1 MNTQDITVLFGYNE
15 WASRL
20 ILDAAE
26 RVPAQQ
32 YAQAQ
37 LGYCRLHD
45 TLVHLVA
52 AERRWRERWQDL
64 PNAPM
69 LAPAVVPSLAALR
82 HELATDQRLMRA
94 YLAGLSDADLARE
107 FDYQR
112 LDGTPITNT
121 LWHTLAHL
129 VNHGTQH
136 RAELALLLTELGCS
150 PGNLDLVIY
159 VRELGQAQ

>member
-1 MNTQDITVLFGYNE
+1 MNVHEIQLLYEYNCWANERVLG
-15 WASRL
+15 
-20 ILDAAE
+20 AAE
-26 RVPAQQ
+26 RVPAEQ

-69 LAPAVVPSLAALR
+69 LAPADAPDLAALR
-82 HELATDQRLMRA
+82 QAWAGEQQLMRA

-107 FDYQR
+107 IAYQR
-112 LDGTPITNT
+112 LNGDPITNT

-129 VNHGTQH
+129 ANHGTQH

-159 VRELGQAQ
+159 VRELA

>member
-52 AERRWRERWQDL
+52 AERRWRERWQAK

-69 LAPAVVPSLAALR
+69 LAPAEVPDLAALR
-82 HELATDQRLMRA
+82 QEWAREQQMMRA
-94 YLAGLSDADLARE
+94 YLASLSDTDLTRE
-107 FDYQR
+107 ISYQR
-112 LDGTPITNT
+112 LNGDPITNT
-121 LWHTLAHL
+121 LWHTMAHL

-150 PGNLDLVIY
+150 PGDLDLVIY

>member
-1 MNTQDITVLFGYNE
+1 MNVQEIQLLYDYNC
-15 WASRL
+15 WANER
-20 ILDAAE
+20 ILGAAE
-26 RVPAQQ
+26 RVPPEQ
-32 YAQAQ
+32 YAHAQ

-45 TLVHLVA
+45 TLVHIVA

-159 VRELGQAQ
+159 VRQSTS

>member
-20 ILDAAE
+20 ILNAAE

-37 LGYCRLHD
+37 LGYCRL
-45 TLVHLVA
+45 
-52 AERRWRERWQDL
+52 RRAFG
-64 PNAPM
+64 APGRGR
-69 LAPAVVPSLAALR
+69 AALAR
-82 HELATDQRLMRA
+82 ALAGQAKCANASPGGGAGSGSSAPGVGAQQQLMRA
-94 YLAGLSDADLARE
+94 YLASLSDTDLTRE
-107 FDYQR
+107 ISYQR
-112 LDGTPITNT
+112 LNGDPIANT
-121 LWHTLAHL
+121 LWRAMAHL

-150 PGNLDLVIY
+150 PGDLNLVIY